1 MAIPSGGGIELQ
13 NLANKVQ
20 QYLKQNKLDKRHRA
34 LALVLSLAVVISVF
48 GSLIMP
54 AISMS
59 SSEET
64 QPTAV
69 VAAPRSADNPANF
82 KENVTGVTATFNKIE
97 GEQADVK
104 FKFTFKLEGGVLR
117 EDNKDFVYK
126 LPNNF
131 TWQGDQLGNNFNITI
146 NNENC
151 GIFYIAGDATSGYTL
166 NVQFSS
172 AYINGHKT
180 ECEAG
185 FSGELEFEAAVVRDK
200 SELENVTVSFPAN
213 GENIPIEIPF
223 DKRSASVSKSGTS
236 NGDGTITWKV
246 DIYNGGNNLNGFELS
261 DTVFGTDAPKDLT
274 FDPAGCGTY
283 ADGKVTFNDTTNGKD
298 NIYLTYKTDV
308 PMENKFNGGEVSN
321 TATLKPTDPS
331 EKEIKD
337 TAKINVNSSIGL
349 EKSGE
354 YDYLSDGGINGKT
367 NWTVKLT
374 NKDGTDLN
382 GFVITDSKF
391 PVSLNDITVSGID
404 KSKLQLVDGTITING
419 GSDPITSSEIVFS
432 YSAPVDEAAKADNG
446 HDTNTVTV
454 KPDRNSTV
462 EKTQTTDYWQRYNPV
477 NGLSKSAGRSGDNDV
492 KWTINADGYGL
503 TSGFSGETFTDPMF
517 KLASDVTVKNKKDWS
532 IIPESAYTFDKDNGT
547 LTFNDTVDSSLVNVE
562 ISYRVSIEEI
572 LKSEDAS
579 IKALVTTETVGG
591 VKKYSIKNS
600 VDWNDLHKEQTC
612 EYTPPQNKIEKEA
625 TEVKT
630 EDGKTLVRWRIYYEN
645 SENGLGGLNFT
656 DALSVDGKGGHY
668 LTEEQLNATN
678 FEVYFGSDKYHLLNV
693 PDSNM
698 KYKLDSS
705 AMTITP
711 ITTADGKTTKLEI
724 KVPDTYIVNDQYGAP
739 KSIADFDK
747 ICISYWATVDGDVG
761 DTVKTLNDVQTDE
774 NTKAQGEKD
783 VTITDPNK
791 LPYRKFDATGFNK
804 DNGLAGIQSEETTK
818 HKLSELQ
825 MVQVKVGAD
834 TVDYYVLDWGVII
847 NEDFSITGQKEFDL
861 TDTLPAGFE
870 LGNSIEPKCI
880 SFDASGNKNEWK
892 INVFGS
898 GDTPNGN
905 EYVQVVSDTGSGA
918 DKQQKLHL
926 HLSQRDMTNVAYAF
940 VYRVRIPK
948 AELDKMLTKGTVD
961 IVNTVGDDEHEP
973 AKQTQTVTKGEL
985 TKTADA
991 KALKNGIKYTV
1002 DVNPKGIDYDPT
1014 RDTIELSDLFK
1025 LSDPTVKVGLKDIQ
1039 VDVLDENLNV
1049 VSTLTEGSGFK
1060 YVFSQ
1065 RKDLDKEA
1073 SDSKPQPKNNS
1084 IALSVNAGDVIS
1096 ADVVRS
1102 ADYTGDLKGNFTYT
1116 DGSGTTQTSDWS
1128 GEGEHLFTVPAGATD
1143 VKFNT
1148 TNGSAE
1154 VTLSKVTYVDSDFSC
1169 NILRS
1174 DLVSYDSTSE
1184 SYKLSSVTWT
1194 DNVAE
1199 FDVNPGDEITVS
1211 STLASG
1217 YYSYWVSLR
1226 YNGSTDLLNKEGTA
1240 VVPEGV
1246 NKLTLSYNS
1255 DGPLTYVINKKS
1267 PSKEKI
1273 TQTTC
1278 IGECPIPTNDYAARL
1293 KLTVPDDK
1301 RLRITYS
1308 YSMSYVGTED
1318 KTGVTA
1324 ENRVSAMMSG
1334 SPHNASNV
1342 ASFDLSNAGSGLMW
1356 TGSPVSLIKTDIGD
1370 TGKRLEATFEL
1381 YRYNSTTKTWDA
1393 ALKLEG
1399 TKTAEGVFDGYKV
1412 TEWGQG
1418 DAAEIKTIASV
1429 SEDYLLKVRNADI
1442 SDTKSYLYKLQEVK
1456 APDGY
1461 HIIGKGGYYFTVN
1474 TLPADVD
1481 LTDTNIVPAERT
1493 VHNISDGGKIKV
1505 KNYCNIELTVG
1516 KQWIGSTWDN
1526 YEYVECELIRSAT
1539 QASEGQFPAGYEVI
1553 KLAKGADGAYA
1564 PSDTGDAT
1572 FKLNGLD
1579 KITIKDLPNGNS
1591 KNLTYYYYV
1600 RELSYKPNGEA
1611 AVTVDENCPFDPIY
1625 FGNGASTDG
1634 EITITNSS
1642 ALKVVKEWH
1651 RGTPAAGTEINVDL
1665 YRSTVNAITLPE
1677 GAEKIGTIALNADS
1691 DWAWESSTDAELNAK
1706 IIKTDDDGN
1715 TYYYYAVET
1724 NCPEGY
1730 SVSVNHTNSTGIIT
1744 IVNTKDVEDTGAHLP
1759 ETGGDGTVP
1768 YKIAGAAIACTAVVL
1783 LATKRRRSARNK

>member
-1 MAIPSGGGIELQ
+1 MQ

-59 SSEET
+59 NSEET
-64 QPTAV
+64 EPTAV

-82 KENVTGVTATFNKIE
+82 KENVTGVTATVSKVE

-117 EDNKDFVYK
+117 EDNKDFVYR
-126 LPNNF
+126 LPDNF
-131 TWQGDQLGNNFNITI
+131 TWQGEQLGRNYDITIDGINCGVFNITSDG
-146 NNENC
+146 N
-151 GIFYIAGDATSGYTL
+151 GGYTL

-172 AYINGHKT
+172 VYINDHKT
-180 ECEAG
+180 ECDTG

-213 GENIPIEIPF
+213 GSDIPVEIPF
-223 DKRSASVSKSGTS
+223 DKRSASVSKSGTK
-236 NGDGTITWKV
+236 NDDGTITWTV
-246 DIYNGGNNLNGFELS
+246 DIHNGGNDLSGFELS

-274 FDPAGCGTY
+274 FSPAGCGSY
-283 ADGKVTFNDTTNGKD
+283 ADGKVTFNNGTNGQQD
-298 NIYLTYKTDV
+298 IQLTYKTDV
-308 PMENKFNGGEVSN
+308 PMENKFNGGKVSN
-321 TATLKPTDPS
+321 TATLKPNNDT
-331 EKEIKD
+331 EKEITD
-337 TAKINVNSSIGL
+337 TAEINVNSSIGL
-349 EKSGE
+349 EKSGQ
-354 YDYLSDGGINGKT
+354 YDYLSGDGSNNKT

-382 GFVITDSKF
+382 GFVLTDEKF
-391 PVSLNDITVSGID
+391 PASLDDVTVTGID
-404 KSKLQLVDGTITING
+404 KSKLQLSGTTITIDG
-419 GSDPITSSEIVFS
+419 GSDKITSSEIVIS
-432 YSAPVDEAAKADNG
+432 YSAPIGEHAEEDNG

-454 KPDRNSTV
+454 KPDKDSDV
-462 EKTQTTDYWQRYNPV
+462 KKEQTTDYWQKYNPV
-477 NGLSKSAGRSGDNDV
+477 NGLSKSAGKSGDNNV

-503 TSGFSGETFTDPMF
+503 TGGFNGEIFTDPMF
-517 KLASDVTVKNKKDWS
+517 KLASGITVKNRNNWQV
-532 IIPESAYTFDKDNGT
+532 IPETAYTWDKDSGT
-547 LTFNDTVDSSLVNVE
+547 LTFNDTVDNSLVN
-562 ISYRVSIEEI
+562 ISIEYEVSIADI
-572 LKSEDAS
+572 LKSEDETV
-579 IKALVTTETVGG
+579 KALVETETVDG
-591 VKKYSIKNS
+591 VTTYKIKNS
-600 VDWNDLHKEQTC
+600 VDWDDLHTEQTY
-612 EYTPPQNKIEKEA
+612 EHTPPQNKIEKEA

-645 SENGLGGLNFT
+645 AEKGLGGLTFT
-656 DALSVDGKGGHY
+656 DTLSVDGNGGHY
-668 LTEEQLNATN
+668 LTADQLKPEN
-678 FEVYFGSDKYHLLNV
+678 FTVAFGN
-693 PDSNM
+693 DSNNV
-698 KYKLDSS
+698 KLQNQWSTKMDPKVLGL
-705 AMTITP
+705 TP
-711 ITTADGKTTKLEI
+711 ITDADGKITEFTV
-724 KVPDTYIVNDQYGAP
+724 KVPDAYTVRDEYNQL

-747 ICISYWATVDGDVG
+747 ICISYWATVDGNVG
-761 DTVKTLNDVQTDE
+761 DTVKTVNDVQTDDT
-774 NTKAQGEKD
+774 TKTKGEKD

-791 LPYRKFDATGFNK
+791 LPYRKFDATDFNK
-804 DNGLAGIQSEETTK
+804 DNGLEGIKFGETTK
-818 HKLSELQ
+818 HKLSNLE
-825 MVQVKVGAD
+825 MVQVKIGAD

-870 LGNSIEPKCI
+870 LGNSLEPKCYT
-880 SFDASGNKNEWK
+880 FDKNNNKNEWK
-892 INVFGS
+892 ISVYNQ
-898 GDTPNGN
+898 GDTPGAN
-905 EYVQVVSDTGSGA
+905 EYVQVISDTGSGA
-918 DKQQKLHL
+918 NRQQKLRL

-948 AELDKMLTKGTVD
+948 AELDKMLTKGTVN

-973 AKQTQTVTKGEL
+973 ATQTQTITKGEL

-1025 LSDPTVKVGLKDIQ
+1025 LSDKDVKVGLKDIQ

-1049 VSTLTEGSGFK
+1049 VSTLNEGSGFK

-1073 SDSKPQPKNNS
+1073 ADSKPLPKNNS
-1084 IALSVNAGDVIS
+1084 IALNVNAGDVIS

-1116 DGSGTTQTSDWS
+1116 DGSGTTQTSAWD
-1128 GEGEHLFTVPAGATD
+1128 GEGEHLFTVPAGATN

-1154 VTLSKVTYVDSDFSC
+1154 VTLSKVTYTETPLVGTIKDASK
-1169 NILRS
+1169 
-1174 DLVSYDSTSE
+1174 VSYDSATNTYSLVA
-1184 SYKLSSVTWT
+1184 SYSGNDDVI
-1194 DNVAE
+1194 E
-1199 FDVNPGDEITVS
+1199 FDVQPGQIVSFTDSGMNSYFKYQAQYTKEDLAFTNGKATVPANV
-1211 STLASG
+1211 TKLEYG
-1217 YYSYWVSLR
+1217 YYNGVDGTVKVS
-1226 YNGSTDLLNKEGTA
+1226 TA
-1240 VVPEGV
+1240 V
-1246 NKLTLSYNS
+1246 
-1255 DGPLTYVINKKS
+1255 
-1267 PSKEKI
+1267 PSKNRI
-1273 TQTTC
+1273 GSYTC

-1308 YSMSYVGTED
+1308 YSMSYVGTDD
-1318 KTGVTA
+1318 KTGVIA
-1324 ENRVSAMMSG
+1324 ENRISAMMSG
-1334 SPHNASNV
+1334 SPHNALHV

-1393 ALKLEG
+1393 ALKLEE
-1399 TKTAEGVFDGYKV
+1399 TKTADGVFDGYKV
-1412 TEWGQG
+1412 TDWGQG

-1429 SEDYLLKVRNADI
+1429 SEDYLLKVRNADF
-1442 SDTKSYLYKLQEVK
+1442 DDPKSYLYKLQEVK

-1474 TLPADVD
+1474 TLPDDVD
-1481 LTDTNIVPAERT
+1481 LTDTSIVPAERT

-1516 KQWIGSTWDN
+1516 KQWVGSKWDN
-1526 YEYVECELIRSAT
+1526 YEYVECELIRSSA
-1539 QASEGQFPAGYEVI
+1539 QANEGQFPAGYEVI
-1553 KLAKGADGAYA
+1553 KLAKGADGTYA

-1572 FKLNGLD
+1572 FKLTGPD
-1579 KITIKDLPNGNS
+1579 MITIKDLPNGNS

-1600 RELSYKPNGEA
+1600 RELSYKPKDGA

-1625 FGNGASTDG
+1625 DGNGASTSG
-1634 EITITNSS
+1634 EINITNAS
-1642 ALKVVKEWH
+1642 ALKVVKEWR
-1651 RGTPAAGTEINVDL
+1651 RGTPAAGTEISVDL
-1665 YRSTVNAITLPE
+1665 YRSTVNAIALPE
-1677 GAEKIGTIALNADS
+1677 DAEKIGTIALNADG
-1691 DWAWESSTDAELNAK
+1691 DWAWDSSTDAELNAK
-1706 IIKTDDDGN
+1706 ILKTDDKGN

-1730 SVSVNHTNSTGIIT
+1730 TVSVNHTNSTGVIT

-1759 ETGGDGTVP
+1759 ETGGDGTAP

-1783 LATKRRRSARNK
+1783 LATKRRRSAKNK